1 MSKMKTPEYER
12 DASAQ
17 EFIQQMKVA
26 KFSLTDQDDLFG
38 VVDKPAARP
47 DHTRMTDLTRQEID
61 AKLATNKAELDARLA
76 DFDASIKTGFAELRV
91 GFAEMRAEMAKQ
103 SGDMRTDMANVRSET
118 HKGTIDTIKWV
129 IGTILAVAA
138 ATVSILTFV
147 INNAAPKTPLAA
159 TAQQQVPTVIAVPH
173 GSTLLSTP
181 QAAPTSP
188 PSAK

>member
-1 MSKMKTPEYER
+1 MNNVTKGPWTVDSTPGSSIADSPER
-12 DASAQ
+12 PYHQ
-17 EFIQQMKVA
+17 
-26 KFSLTDQDDLFG
+26 
-38 VVDKPAARP
+38 P
-47 DHTRMTDLTRQEID
+47 MTDLTRQEVD

-147 INNAAPKTPLAA
+147 INNAVPKPPAAAAGHQAPIVIS
-159 TAQQQVPTVIAVPH
+159 VPTPTA
-173 GSTLLSTP
+173 P
-181 QAAPTSP
+181 QAP
-188 PSAK
+188 PAS